1 MSEGQASNLDILC
14 TNGEEIYQ
22 QWDIQFL
29 HKLDTICM
37 SCESDSDQKQNV
49 RIELDL
55 TKRAQQAQQDSFQGM
70 TSSHGEKFA
79 PVHTHYKNFQHPH
92 LSNW

>member
-1 MSEGQASNLDILC
+1 MSEGQARNLDILC
-14 TNGEEIYQ
+14 ANGEEIYQ

-49 RIELDL
+49 RIVRSHKKS
-55 TKRAQQAQQDSFQGM
+55 TA
-70 TSSHGEKFA
+70 SSTRFVSGDDFL
-79 PVHTHYKNFQHPH
+79 PC
-92 LSNW
+92 

>member
-1 MSEGQASNLDILC
+1 MSEGQARNLDILC

-37 SCESDSDQKQNV
+37 SCESDSGQKQNV
-49 RIELDL
+49 RIVRSHKKS
-55 TKRAQQAQQDSFQGM
+55 TASSKRFISRDDFL
-70 TSSHGEKFA
+70 
-79 PVHTHYKNFQHPH
+79 PC
-92 LSNW
+92 